1 MSPES
6 NVNVIQVP
14 LGDRSSDRLS
24 PLELRATT
32 TDGQTDLTIVGDTR
46 FRNIIGEQRYAAH
59 LDYLRLETQTT
70 LSDRVLGKLGLKSL

>member
-14 LGDRSSDRLS
+14 LGDGSLDRLS
-24 PLELRATT
+24 PLALRATT
-32 TDGQTDLTIVGDTR
+32 SNDQIDLAIVGDTR

-70 LSDRVLGKLGLKSL
+70 LRDRVLGKLGLK